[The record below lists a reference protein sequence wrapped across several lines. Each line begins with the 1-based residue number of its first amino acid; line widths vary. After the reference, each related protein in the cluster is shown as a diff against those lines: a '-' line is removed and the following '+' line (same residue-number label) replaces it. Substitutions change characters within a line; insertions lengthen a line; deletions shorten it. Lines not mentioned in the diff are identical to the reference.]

1 MHHEFQKQRKMANVK
16 KQKKISDLV
25 LILKLVRERI
35 SEYARIQE
43 RNRREIKRYEKYYLK
58 NVWVEQH
65 LRFLNEDVFE
75 KRVLLNALEKH
86 SIKIKKEIKRL
97 NKEQNLNNK

>member
-1 MHHEFQKQRKMANVK
+1 MANVK
-16 KQKKISDLV
+16 KQKEISDLV

-35 SEYARIQE
+35 SDYARIQE
-43 RNRREIKRYEKYYLK
+43 HNRREIKKYEKYYMK

-97 NKEQNLNNK
+97 NKKQNLNNK